1 MVARNA
7 LRRALLYGKILSSRI
22 SPTILHC
29 LCSIFQAFDSQMA
42 ITEHSVIV
50 LTRMFKSTVPGSSQ
64 KFLDKAR
71 SLSADCVV
79 YDLEDSVTPHKKADA
94 RTLVRRALDRPV
106 PPDIRE
112 QAVRINSVASGLALK
127 DLTDVVRNRINAL
140 FSDAT
145 VEKFTDLY
153 LTNSGAPI
161 PKPIHDCC
169 PQGQLRLRPHV
180 CR

>member
-1 MVARNA
+1 MLCSMVKSYLPAFLPR
-7 LRRALLYGKILSSRI
+7 LY
-22 SPTILHC
+22 ILHC
-29 LCSIFQAFDSQMA
+29 LCSIVQAFDSQMA
-42 ITEHSVIV
+42 ITRESTIIV

-64 KFLDKAR
+64 KFLDKSR
-71 SLSADCVV
+71 SLSADCIV

-94 RTLVRRALDRPV
+94 RALVRRALDRPV
-106 PPDIRE
+106 PLDIRE

-127 DLTDVVRNRINAL
+127 DLTDVVRNRVNAL

-145 VEKFTDLY
+145 VGKFTDLY

-161 PKPIHDCC
+161 PKPIHYCC
-169 PQGQLRLRPHV
+169 PQGQLRLGPHV